1 MTKSRHP
8 LLIAAVICA
17 CCAMVSQSACAAAA
31 GTAMTET
38 EPLQGANP
46 AQDSRVATAGDL
58 ARAQSRVAML
68 KADLEIAR
76 LQAEIRKV
84 KEGKTANAAN
94 AFSRGPNPYQ
104 MPGVSPFMGP
114 VSGKAARE
122 TRSSRFP
129 RVISLSGMAGRYT
142 AMIAMPNGTVMSA
155 KDGTS
160 LGDGWK
166 IARIGDQ
173 GVVALRAGKRIP
185 LAFVSS
191 GSENEGSSS
200 GMGASMSSP
209 PSISPPMPGGPA
221 APLLGAGPLQ
231 GAGPVPGGE

>member
-17 CCAMVSQSACAAAA
+17 CAMVSQTACASAA
-31 GTAMTET
+31 GTPMAGT

-46 AQDSRVATAGDL
+46 SQDARGATAGDL

-76 LQAEIRKV
+76 LQAEIRKA
-84 KEGKTANAAN
+84 KEGKTADAAN
-94 AFSRGPNPYQ
+94 AFSRCPNPYQ
-104 MPGVSPFMGP
+104 MPGASPFMGP
-114 VSGKAARE
+114 VSGMAARG
-122 TRSSRFP
+122 TSNTRFP

-142 AMIAMPNGTVMSA
+142 ATIAMPNGTVMSA

-166 IARIGDQ
+166 IVRIGDQ

-191 GSENEGSSS
+191 GSENEGSNSS
-200 GMGASMSSP
+200 VGVPMSSP
-209 PSISPPMPGGPA
+209 PSMSPSLPGGPA

-231 GAGPVPGGE
+231 GAGPAPGGE

>member
-17 CCAMVSQSACAAAA
+17 CAMVSQTACAASA
-31 GTAMTET
+31 GTPMAET
-38 EPLQGANP
+38 EPSQGADP
-46 AQDSRVATAGDL
+46 AQDARGATAGDL

-76 LQAEIRKV
+76 LQAEIRKA
-84 KEGKTANAAN
+84 KEGKTADVAN

-104 MPGVSPFMGP
+104 MPGASPFMGP
-114 VSGKAARE
+114 VSGMAARG

-142 AMIAMPNGTVMSA
+142 ATIAMPNGTVMSA

-160 LGDGWK
+160 LGGGWK

-173 GVVALRAGKRIP
+173 GVVALHAGKRIP

-191 GSENEGSSS
+191 GSESEGSSS
-200 GMGASMSSP
+200 GMGAHMSSP
-209 PSISPPMPGGPA
+209 QSMSPPMPGSPA